1 MKTTT
6 CLTQRLFASFA
17 LAFALITPAIV
28 ASAADPDSASN
39 SVQSLDYSTLQGGKI
54 LLRVGMKNPPKTTPA
69 GFTINNP
76 PRIALDLTDTSNGLD
91 KNTINVNQGPLRN
104 VNVVQAGN
112 RTRLVLN
119 LSKTSQ
125 YDTRIDGNALLIT
138 VQESGTQATDVGSR
152 FAEAQ
157 PSAAKHSIRDIDFR
171 RGASGDGRVVVTLSD
186 TTTGIDIRKQG
197 AGLTVDFINADAP
210 ANLQRRLDVN
220 DFATPVQFIDTQSRG
235 GNVRMSVQ
243 PKGDYEYSAY
253 QTDNQFILE
262 VRAKAEDK
270 NKLGDGK
277 VKYVGEKLSLN
288 FQNVEVRSV
297 LQVIADF
304 TGLNIITSDT
314 VTGNLTLRLK
324 DVPWDQALDIIMQ
337 SKGLDKRVNGNVI
350 WVAPKDELIAKEKS
364 ELESRQSTMAL
375 EPLVLKRYSLNYLR
389 ADQASRILLGQV
401 AAAGDSGEDVTCS
414 AQAQGVKATQQAT
427 AAPAAAGAPG
437 TGTNRIISARG
448 TASSEPQTN
457 TLLINDTASKQA
469 EIGEMLNLIDVP
481 ARQVMI
487 EARVVVADDGFSRQL
502 GVRFGVKGSTTTDRN
517 LPGGIDIGTNRIG
530 LSNSAAN
537 AAING
542 GTVAPFNIDLPVTGA
557 AGTLGLTLLN
567 LGRGNL
573 ISLEL
578 SALEADNRG
587 KIISSPRV
595 ITANQKPAVI
605 LQGTQLPNVTPGTAN
620 SPATVTFKDA
630 FLCLLVNPQIL
641 NNDSI
646 ILNVEIQKDAPG
658 TPVNLGSGGIA
669 YPIDTKRVKTQ
680 IRVQNGETAVLGGIY
695 EQNKR
700 GDVTKVPFL
709 GDIPVLG
716 HLFRTDSRQDAKTE
730 LLVFLTP
737 RIVRDDAGLR

>member
-6 CLTQRLFASFA
+6 YLTQRLFASFA
-17 LAFALITPAIV
+17 LAFALFTPAVV
-28 ASAADPDSASN
+28 ASAADPDSTSN

-91 KNTINVNQGPLRN
+91 KNTINVNQGPVRN

-171 RGASGDGRVVVTLSD
+171 RGTSGDGRVVVTLSD

-277 VKYVGEKLSLN
+277 TKYTGEKLSLN

-364 ELESRQSTMAL
+364 ELESRQSTLAL
-375 EPLVLKRYSLNYLR
+375 EPLVLKRYQLNYLR

-401 AAAGDSGEDVTCS
+401 AAAGDNGEDVTCS

-427 AAPAAAGAPG
+427 AAPVAAGAIA
-437 TGTNRIISARG
+437 GTNRIISARG

-469 EIGEMLNLIDVP
+469 EIGEMLSLIDVP

-502 GVRFGVKGSTTTDRN
+502 GVRFGVKGSNTVDN
-517 LPGGIDIGTNRIG
+517 SRIG

-537 AAING
+537 AATSG
-542 GTVAPFNIDLPVTGA
+542 GTVAPFNVDLPVAGA
-557 AGTLGLTLLN
+557 AGTLGLSLLN

-646 ILNVEIQKDAPG
+646 ILNVEVQKDAPG
-658 TPVNLGSGGIA
+658 TPINLGSGGIA

-716 HLFRTDSRQDAKTE
+716 HLFRTDSRQDTKTE

>member
-1 MKTTT
+1 
-6 CLTQRLFASFA
+6 
-17 LAFALITPAIV
+17 
-28 ASAADPDSASN
+28 
-39 SVQSLDYSTLQGGKI
+39 
-54 LLRVGMKNPPKTTPA
+54 
-69 GFTINNP
+69 
-76 PRIALDLTDTSNGLD
+76 
-91 KNTINVNQGPLRN
+91 
-104 VNVVQAGN
+104 
-112 RTRLVLN
+112 
-119 LSKTSQ
+119 
-125 YDTRIDGNALLIT
+125 
-138 VQESGTQATDVGSR
+138 
-152 FAEAQ
+152 
-157 PSAAKHSIRDIDFR
+157 
-171 RGASGDGRVVVTLSD
+171 
-186 TTTGIDIRKQG
+186 
-197 AGLTVDFINADAP
+197 
-210 ANLQRRLDVN
+210 
-220 DFATPVQFIDTQSRG
+220 
-235 GNVRMSVQ
+235 
-243 PKGDYEYSAY
+243 
-253 QTDNQFILE
+253 
-262 VRAKAEDK
+262 
-270 NKLGDGK
+270 
-277 VKYVGEKLSLN
+277 
-288 FQNVEVRSV
+288 
-297 LQVIADF
+297 
-304 TGLNIITSDT
+304 
-314 VTGNLTLRLK
+314 
-324 DVPWDQALDIIMQ
+324 
-337 SKGLDKRVNGNVI
+337 
-350 WVAPKDELIAKEKS
+350 
-364 ELESRQSTMAL
+364 
-375 EPLVLKRYSLNYLR
+375 LVLKRYQLNYLR

-437 TGTNRIISARG
+437 TGTNRIMSARG

-502 GVRFGVKGSTTTDRN
+502 GVRFGVKGSNTVDN
-517 LPGGIDIGTNRIG
+517 NRIG

-537 AAING
+537 AATSG
-542 GTVAPFNIDLPVTGA
+542 GTVAPFNVDLPVAGA
-557 AGTLGLTLLN
+557 AGTLGLSLLN

-646 ILNVEIQKDAPG
+646 ILNVEVQKDAPG
-658 TPVNLGSGGIA
+658 TPINLGSGGIA

>member
-17 LAFALITPAIV
+17 LAFALITSAIV

-138 VQESGTQATDVGSR
+138 VQESGAQATDVGSR

-277 VKYVGEKLSLN
+277 VKYTGEKLSLN

-350 WVAPKDELIAKEKS
+350 WVAPKDELVAKEKA
-364 ELESRQSTMAL
+364 ELESRESTRAL
-375 EPLVLKRYSLNYLR
+375 EPLVLKRYQLNYLR

-502 GVRFGVKGSTTTDRN
+502 GVRFGVKGSNTVDN
-517 LPGGIDIGTNRIG
+517 NRIG

-537 AAING
+537 AATSG
-542 GTVAPFNIDLPVTGA
+542 GTVAPFNVDLPVAGA
-557 AGTLGLTLLN
+557 AGTLGLSLLN

-646 ILNVEIQKDAPG
+646 ILNVEVQKDAPG
-658 TPVNLGSGGIA
+658 TPINLGSGGIA

>member
-1 MKTTT
+1 
-6 CLTQRLFASFA
+6 
-17 LAFALITPAIV
+17 
-28 ASAADPDSASN
+28 
-39 SVQSLDYSTLQGGKI
+39 
-54 LLRVGMKNPPKTTPA
+54 
-69 GFTINNP
+69 
-76 PRIALDLTDTSNGLD
+76 
-91 KNTINVNQGPLRN
+91 
-104 VNVVQAGN
+104 
-112 RTRLVLN
+112 
-119 LSKTSQ
+119 
-125 YDTRIDGNALLIT
+125 
-138 VQESGTQATDVGSR
+138 
-152 FAEAQ
+152 
-157 PSAAKHSIRDIDFR
+157 
-171 RGASGDGRVVVTLSD
+171 
-186 TTTGIDIRKQG
+186 
-197 AGLTVDFINADAP
+197 
-210 ANLQRRLDVN
+210 
-220 DFATPVQFIDTQSRG
+220 
-235 GNVRMSVQ
+235 
-243 PKGDYEYSAY
+243 
-253 QTDNQFILE
+253 
-262 VRAKAEDK
+262 
-270 NKLGDGK
+270 
-277 VKYVGEKLSLN
+277 
-288 FQNVEVRSV
+288 
-297 LQVIADF
+297 
-304 TGLNIITSDT
+304 
-314 VTGNLTLRLK
+314 
-324 DVPWDQALDIIMQ
+324 
-337 SKGLDKRVNGNVI
+337 
-350 WVAPKDELIAKEKS
+350 
-364 ELESRQSTMAL
+364 
-375 EPLVLKRYSLNYLR
+375 LVLKRYQLNYLR

-401 AAAGDSGEDVTCS
+401 AAAGDNGEDVTCS

-427 AAPAAAGAPG
+427 AAPVATGAVG
-437 TGTNRIISARG
+437 AGTNRIISARG

-469 EIGEMLNLIDVP
+469 EIAEMLNLIDVP

-502 GVRFGVKGSTTTDRN
+502 GVRFGVKGSNTVDN
-517 LPGGIDIGTNRIG
+517 SRIG

-537 AAING
+537 AATTG
-542 GTVAPFNIDLPVTGA
+542 GTVAPFNVDLPVAGA
-557 AGTLGLTLLN
+557 AGTLGLSLLN

-646 ILNVEIQKDAPG
+646 ILNVEVQKDAPG